1 MASGSFTGSTSN
13 NYITPRI
20 LWSSTPNTTA
30 NTSDITV
37 TFQLHKSSASSST
50 TYGTGSWI
58 LNING
63 VEYKFNKYL
72 SIPANNTYI
81 TAYTQT
87 VKGIAHNTDGTKSVS
102 ISVTG
107 GISGTSYTTT
117 TISGTATLDKIARAS
132 SFNVAS
138 SMNTGSSLSVTIVPA
153 NSTFRHK
160 VQLIIDGTA
169 KYSGDYIAAGTN
181 SISYDIPHSWLPSST
196 SKPMIVRLFT
206 YTSTGTTAIG
216 QVDKTVTVNVP
227 DTVKPNI
234 SKLEATI
241 NSGGLSG
248 NYVQGKSTV
257 KLTCSATFNGGATVA
272 SYVFSG
278 PNLSANSTS
287 NTATSSVITSS
298 GTLRYKV
305 KVTDSRNRYA
315 ETTVDI
321 NVYPYAAPKITSIKA
336 QRCLSDGTLDNN
348 GTYARV
354 TVTTAHSA
362 ISTANTA
369 KVNLYNSK
377 DNNFGTA
384 TQIISSTSASN
395 TYDKVYGS
403 GFLATTSY
411 TIRATITDAYGAT
424 HTMDTTLASAQ
435 RAINIARY
443 GNGVSVGG
451 FSTVTSSTATGKF
464 ECHWDSDFKKG
475 INVTGG
481 ISVAGGI
488 SSPTGVSTD
497 KFSSLTGYNYLNGV
511 DLNTITYA
519 GTYGCLNCTNRP
531 ADSQTYGIL
540 EVIMYTSQWLIQ
552 RYSSI
557 SSIGTTGQIYERVYY
572 GGTTWTNWTAPHAAL
587 KDTNGYQKLP
597 SGIILAWGSY
607 TFTQTATQ
615 YVSATV
621 TFPITFPNKIVFA
634 AGQNETRALHRV
646 DIFPNTERSGATM
659 YLSMA
664 NGSNLAANSQA
675 SCRYF
680 IVGY

>member
-13 NYITPRI
+13 KNITPRI
-20 LWSSTPNTTA
+20 LWSSTPNPTT
-30 NTSDITV
+30 NKSDITV
-37 TFQLHKSSASSST
+37 TFQLYKSNASSST
-50 TYGTGSWI
+50 TYGTGSWT

-63 VEYKFNKYL
+63 VAYSFSKYL
-72 SIPANNTYI
+72 SIPANNTYV
-81 TAYTQT
+81 TAYTKT
-87 VKGIAHNTDGTKSVS
+87 VSGIDHNTDGSKSVA

-117 TISGTATLDKIARAS
+117 TLSGSATLDKIARAS

-138 SMNTGSSLSVTIVPA
+138 SMNTGSSLAVTIVPV

-160 VQLIIDGTA
+160 VQLLIDGVA

-196 SKPMIVRLFT
+196 SKPMIVRLYT

-216 QVDKTVTVNVP
+216 QVEKTVTVNVP

-234 SKLEATI
+234 SKLEAAI

-248 NYVQGKSTV
+248 NYVQGKSAV
-257 KLTCSATFNGGATVA
+257 KLTCSATFNGGATVS

-287 NTATSSVITSS
+287 NVATSSVITSS
-298 GTLRYKV
+298 GLLTYKV
-305 KVTDSRNRYA
+305 RVTDSRNRYA
-315 ETTVDI
+315 ETTVQI

-354 TVTTAHSA
+354 TLTTAHSA

-395 TYDKVYGS
+395 TYDNVYGS

-411 TIRATITDAYGAT
+411 TIRATITDVYGAT
-424 HTMDTTLASAQ
+424 HTVNATLASAQ
-435 RAINIARY
+435 RSINVAKY
-443 GNGVSVGG
+443 GNGVAIGG
-451 FSTVTSSTATGKF
+451 FSTVTSSTADGKF

-475 INVTGG
+475 INVAGG
-481 ISVAGGI
+481 INAAGGI
-488 SSPTGVSTD
+488 SAPTGVSTD
-497 KFSSLTGYNYLNGV
+497 RFSALTGFKQLSGIDV
-511 DLNTITYA
+511 NTITYA
-519 GTYGCLNCTNRP
+519 GTYGCLNCTNIP
-531 ADSQTYGIL
+531 SGTYSYGML
-540 EVIMYTSQWLIQ
+540 EVIMYSSQWLIQ
-552 RYSSI
+552 RYTSI
-557 SSIGTTGQIYERVYY
+557 NANGTIGQKYERSYY
-572 GGTTWTNWTAPHAAL
+572 GGSTWTAWKQQYTTL
-587 KDTNGYQKLP
+587 QDTNGYQKLP
-597 SGIILAWGSY
+597 SGIIFAWGSY
-607 TFTQTATQ
+607 TFTHTASQ
-615 YVSATV
+615 YISADI
-621 TFPITFPNKIVFA
+621 TFPITFPAKIVYA
-634 AGQNETRALHRV
+634 AGQNETRAFHRV
-646 DIFPNTERSGATM
+646 DVYPNAARSGATM
-659 YLSMA
+659 HLSMA
-664 NGSNLAANSQA
+664 NGTNLSAGSQS
-675 SCRYF
+675 SCRYLV
-680 IVGY
+680 IGY